1 MNISM
6 DELDIKSNSKKIKI
20 PRKPFTDNTRLPSP
34 SRKNATKQDL
44 KCKNNGKNL
53 NGGQILVNLSQLG
66 QFQGLEFPVVISGD
80 SKKNLSEAKSLGP
93 ALNI

>member
-1 MNISM
+1 MFISM

-20 PRKPFTDNTRLPSP
+20 PRKPSMDNTRVPSP
-34 SRKNATKQDL
+34 PRKNATKQDQ

-53 NGGQILVNLSQLG
+53 NGGQILVNLGQLG
-66 QFQGLEFPVVISGD
+66 QFQGLEFPVVISDD
-80 SKKNLSEAKSLGP
+80 SKKNLSETKSLGP